1 MKYKIIKMPK
11 FNINYMINNKGE
23 LLIGSNAPKAII
35 NKVYRN
41 IFKLSF
47 IR

>member
-11 FNINYMINNKGE
+11 FNINYMINDKGE
-23 LLIGSNAPKAII
+23 LLIGSNAPKGII
-35 NKVYRN
+35 KVYRN